1 MYDVDDERY
10 LNPDNKSY
18 RDLLS
23 DNRYLEDRLQELE
36 EENGYLED
44 KIQDLEEYYEELE
57 DKYNELKEDYEEL
70 ESAYIALES
79 KYNELKKQEI
89 KMIQLSFD
97 NKTLEQE
104 NKDLKEKYNTLINKL
119 QV

>member
-23 DNRYLEDRLQELE
+23 
-36 EENGYLED
+36 ENGYLED
-44 KIQDLEEYYEELE
+44 KVQDLEEYYEELE

-70 ESAYIALES
+70 EDSYIALES

-97 NKTLEQE
+97 NKILEQE

-119 QV
+119 QA

>member
-23 DNRYLEDRLQELE
+23 
-36 EENGYLED
+36 ENGYLED
-44 KIQDLEEYYEELE
+44 EVQDLEEYYEELE
-57 DKYNELKEDYEEL
+57 DKYNELKEDCEEL
-70 ESAYIALES
+70 ESAYIALEF
-79 KYNELKKQEI
+79 KYNELKKQETN
-89 KMIQLSFD
+89 MIQLLFD
-97 NKTLEQE
+97 NRTLEKE

-119 QV
+119 KL

>member
-10 LNPDNKSY
+10 LNPDNRSY
-18 RDLLS
+18 RDVLS
-23 DNRYLEDRLQELE
+23 
-36 EENGYLED
+36 ENGYLED
-44 KIQDLEEYYEELE
+44 RVQELKEEYEELE
-57 DKYNELKEDYEEL
+57 GKYNELKEDYEEL
-70 ESAYIALES
+70 EDEYIALES

-97 NKTLEQE
+97 NKVIKQE

-119 QV
+119 KL

>member
-23 DNRYLEDRLQELE
+23 
-36 EENGYLED
+36 ENGYLED
-44 KIQDLEEYYEELE
+44 KVQDLEEYYEELE
-57 DKYNELKEDYEEL
+57 DKYNELKEVED
-70 ESAYIALES
+70 AYIALES

-97 NKTLEQE
+97 NKILEQE

-119 QV
+119 QAQEND

>member
-18 RDLLS
+18 MDLLS
-23 DNRYLEDRLQELE
+23 
-36 EENGYLED
+36 ENGYLED
-44 KIQDLEEYYEELE
+44 KVQELEEEYDELEDKYCKLKDLYEELE
-57 DKYNELKEDYEEL
+57 DECISL
-70 ESAYIALES
+70 EF

-119 QV
+119 QAQENA

>member
-1 MYDVDDERY
+1 MYDIDDERY

-23 DNRYLEDRLQELE
+23 
-36 EENGYLED
+36 ENGYLED
-44 KIQDLEEYYEELE
+44 EVQDLEEYYEELE

-70 ESAYIALES
+70 ESTYIALEF

-89 KMIQLSFD
+89 KIIQLSFD
-97 NKTLEQE
+97 NKKTRTRIQR
-104 NKDLKEKYNTLINKL
+104 LKRKIQYINK
-119 QV
+119 